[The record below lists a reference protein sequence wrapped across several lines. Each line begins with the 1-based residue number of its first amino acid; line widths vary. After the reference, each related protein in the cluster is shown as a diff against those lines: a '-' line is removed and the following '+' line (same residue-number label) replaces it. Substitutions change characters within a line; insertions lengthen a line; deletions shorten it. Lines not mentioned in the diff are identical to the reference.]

1 MLHGMSRNGRI
12 DEIARDRVRALN
24 AQDETEKTLDKEV
37 TGITNWDEDYLIA
50 LSRSDFAAAFVI
62 ADLAFRKLGQV
73 NTRASIAWATRA
85 RDMRIAL
92 GAQHDES

>member
-1 MLHGMSRNGRI
+1 MSRNGRI

-62 ADLAFRKLGQV
+62 ADLATRKIGV
-73 NTRASIAWATRA
+73 NSINTRASVAWATRA

-92 GAQHDES
+92 GVQNDES